1 MMDRHAVYG
10 ALGIKHK
17 LLGGTITV
25 HCYHEEFIDYS
36 LLTDSLGH
44 ANTNRGMRTITYK
57 KLKKILKKA
66 SK

>member
-1 MMDRHAVYG
+1 MMDRFAVYG

-17 LLGGTITV
+17 ALSGMTI

-36 LLTDSLGH
+36 LMTDNLGH